1 MKTKTVKTIED
12 ILEQTPKYLN
22 EDFEIEVQDYIDNNE
37 VTYIEVNHDFVK
49 IQTEDDYEQLYYKDY
64 LDIRMLAVELDLGY
78 IETTTGTNGY
88 PKNLKPALVGFETFE
103 QAQEIADTYNLS
115 IESFESKDGWRLWT
129 RNNRTM
135 YEPYNNSAEDYGD
148 NYNDL
153 WKMDEE
159 EFYEAEVEPILE
171 NFDNLTDLKN
181 FIKEKE
187 EIFEEMEKMSD
198 EEIIITHEGRYYETI
213 KKQSM
218 SWSHDTRHYI
228 IGLI

>member
-1 MKTKTVKTIED
+1 MRTIGD
-12 ILEQTPKYLN
+12 ILQKTPKYLSG
-22 EDFEIEVQDYIDNNE
+22 DFEIEIQDYLNDNE
-37 VTYIEVNHDFVK
+37 VTYVEINFDFVE
-49 IQTEDDYEQLYYKDY
+49 IQTEDDYKQFYYKDY
-64 LDIRMLAVELDLGY
+64 IDIRALAEELGLDY
-78 IETTTGTNGY
+78 IETTTARNGY
-88 PKNLKPALVGFETFE
+88 PQDIKPALIGFKTFS

-115 IESFESKDGWRLWT
+115 IESFESKDGWHLWT

-159 EFYEAEVEPILE
+159 EFYEAEVEPALE

-187 EIFEEMEKMSD
+187 EIFEEMEKMDD

-213 KKQSM
+213 KKESM
-218 SWSHDTRHYI
+218 NWSHDTKHHI